1 LAEDDQAVVVLAH
14 AELAVAEFVQ
24 RHVHLGDLAGHHVVA
39 GDQLVALQFE
49 RAHGLAARQDRE
61 ALRLDELAGFVEQR
75 VQDAGLDGVGVLLDV
90 DQGRVAALV
99 ALPQFELVAAE
110 GQARGRQRPVQRAGG
125 HRDRPPAAVDQ
136 VAEELGHLGVGP
148 ATVLA
153 RAEQFGTEAAQ
164 HPADQG
170 RALFHDAQGIGLGF
184 RDGGAGALRRLQGAA
199 HARDVGPV
207 DQRQVELVA
216 HHPALAE
223 LGLVGL
229 GQVAR
234 EAGLRRVLQAV
245 ADDAVQAVGP
255 HRPLAAGQVAQQ
267 AAQRLVPLADL
278 VLVGALEGH
287 AVEPPDAQV
296 VAAARDHVVRADQRR
311 ERDEARQR
319 VLRLGLRPVPGPE
332 AAAARPRVG
341 AVGLRHAK
349 HRGLPGRGWA
359 RSCAHARSGG
369 CGRAGAASWR
379 RTSGGSAGRPW
390 R

>member
-1 LAEDDQAVVVLAH
+1 MVLAH

-75 VQDAGLDGVGVLLDV
+75 VQDAGLDRVGVLLDV
-90 DQGRVAALV
+90 DQGRVATLV
-99 ALPQFELVAAE
+99 ALAQFELVAAE
-110 GQARGRQRPVQRAGG
+110 GQARGRQRPVQRAGR

-148 ATVLA
+148 AAVLA
-153 RAEQFGTEAAQ
+153 RAEQFGPEAAQ
-164 HPADQG
+164 HAADQR
-170 RALFHDAQGIGLGF
+170 RALFHDAQGLGLGF
-184 RDGGAGALRRLQGAA
+184 GDGGARALRRLQRAA

-229 GQVAR
+229 RQVAR

-245 ADDAVQAVGP
+245 ADDAVQAVRP

-267 AAQRLVPLADL
+267 AAQGLVPLGDQ

-311 ERDEARQR
+311 ERHEARQR
-319 VLRLGLRPVPGPE
+319 VLRLGLRPVP
-332 AAAARPRVG
+332 RP
-341 AVGLRHAK
+341 
-349 HRGLPGRGWA
+349 
-359 RSCAHARSGG
+359 
-369 CGRAGAASWR
+369 
-379 RTSGGSAGRPW
+379 
-390 R
+390 